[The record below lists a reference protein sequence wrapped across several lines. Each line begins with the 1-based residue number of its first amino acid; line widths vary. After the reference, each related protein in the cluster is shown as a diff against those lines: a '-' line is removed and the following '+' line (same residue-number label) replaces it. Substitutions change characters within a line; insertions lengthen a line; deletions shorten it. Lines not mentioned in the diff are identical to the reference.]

1 MPVTK
6 SAKRALRVAHRRH
19 AENLAT
25 KGAYKKALKATRQ
38 AVEAGAANVGELLQK
53 AQSALDT
60 AAKSKTMHRNK
71 AARLKSRL
79 AKRIAASGLTI
90 TVTPKAKR
98 VAPKAA
104 SKKAAKPAAKPA
116 AAKKPVAKKAAAKK

>member
-19 AENLAT
+19 EENLET
-25 KGAYKKALKATRQ
+25 KAMYKKAVKAVRK
-38 AVEAGAANVGELLQK
+38 AVETSASNVSELFST

-60 AAKSKTMHRNK
+60 AAKRKTLHRNK

-79 AKRIAASGLTI
+79 AKKLNAEGASTAAAA
-90 TVTPKAKR
+90 PKAKKAA
-98 VAPKAA
+98 APK
-104 SKKAAKPAAKPA
+104 KA
-116 AAKKPVAKKAAAKK
+116 AAKKPAAKKAAAKK

>member
-19 AENLAT
+19 AENLQT
-25 KGAYKKALKATRQ
+25 KDLYKKAVKSVKK
-38 AVEAGAANVGELLQK
+38 AVETSADNVGELFSK

-60 AAKSKTMHRNK
+60 AAKSKTIHRNK

-79 AKRIAASGLTI
+79 AKKATQLG
-90 TVTPKAKR
+90 VKMDVPKKTKKA
-98 VAPKAA
+98 VAP
-104 SKKAAKPAAKPA
+104 
-116 AAKKPVAKKAAAKK
+116 KKAAAKKPAATKPAAKKTTKK

>member
-19 AENLAT
+19 EENLVT
-25 KGAYKKALKATRQ
+25 KDLYKKALKSVRK
-38 AVEAGAANVGELLQK
+38 AVEGGSKEVGELFSK

-60 AAKSKTMHRNK
+60 AAKSKSIHRNK

-79 AKRIAASGLTI
+79 AKKMGADV
-90 TVTPKAKR
+90 TVVATKAKSSAKKSA
-98 VAPKAA
+98 V
-104 SKKAAKPAAKPA
+104 KKAAVKKKNS
-116 AAKKPVAKKAAAKK
+116 AKKK

>member
-19 AENLAT
+19 AENLQT
-25 KGAYKKALKATRQ
+25 KDLYKKAVKSVKKAVDT
-38 AVEAGAANVGELLQK
+38 GAATAGELFSK

-60 AAKSKTMHRNK
+60 AAKSKTIHKNK

-79 AKRIAASGLTI
+79 AKKAAAGGI
-90 TVTPKAKR
+90 KMDMPKKAKAAA
-98 VAPKAA
+98 AP
-104 SKKAAKPAAKPA
+104 KKAAPKKPAAKKTT
-116 AAKKPVAKKAAAKK
+116 KK

>member
-19 AENLAT
+19 EENLIT
-25 KGAYKKALKATRQ
+25 KDLYKKAVKSVRK
-38 AVEAGAANVGELLQK
+38 AVETSADNAGELFSK

-60 AAKSKTMHRNK
+60 AAKSKTIHRNK

-79 AKRIAASGLTI
+79 AKKLSTGVVAA
-90 TVTPKAKR
+90 
-98 VAPKAA
+98 APKAA
-104 SKKAAKPAAKPA
+104 KKAAPKKATPKKT
-116 AAKKPVAKKAAAKK
+116 AKKK

>member
-19 AENLAT
+19 AENLLT
-25 KGAYKKALKATRQ
+25 KDMYKKAVKTARK
-38 AVEAGAANVGELLQK
+38 AVEAGAANVGELFSK

-60 AAKSKTMHRNK
+60 AAKSKTIHRNK

-79 AKRIAASGLTI
+79 AKKAANAG
-90 TVTPKAKR
+90 TVMEAPVKKAKAA
-98 VAPKAA
+98 APK
-104 SKKAAKPAAKPA
+104 KATAKKPAAKKTT
-116 AAKKPVAKKAAAKK
+116 KK

>member
-19 AENLAT
+19 AENQLT
-25 KGAYKKALKATRQ
+25 KDLYKKAVKSVKK
-38 AVEAGAANVGELLQK
+38 AVETSTGNVGELFSK

-60 AAKSKTMHRNK
+60 AAKSKGIHRNK

-79 AKRIAASGLTI
+79 AKRAASTGIKMDLPAKKTK
-90 TVTPKAKR
+90 KA
-98 VAPKAA
+98 VAP
-104 SKKAAKPAAKPA
+104 
-116 AAKKPVAKKAAAKK
+116 KKAAAKKPAAKKTSKK

>member
-19 AENLAT
+19 EENLIS
-25 KGAYKKALKATRQ
+25 KGTFKKAVKGVRK
-38 AVEAGAANVGELLQK
+38 AVEAGSKEVSELFSK

-60 AAKSKTMHRNK
+60 AAKNNTIHRNK

-79 AKRIAASGLTI
+79 AKKMTMDAG
-90 TVTPKAKR
+90 V
-98 VAPKAA
+98 V
-104 SKKAAKPAAKPA
+104 AKP
-116 AAKKPVAKKAAAKK
+116 KKAAAKKAAPKKKSTSKKK